1 MEQALSPLL
10 RFMQAKVQSY
20 QGKTD
25 TPFISGI
32 QDVLATLGKD
42 ISPELSQQIIN
53 LMSESNSN
61 THILRRS
68 VSKNRN

>member
-1 MEQALSPLL
+1 MAQALSPLI

-32 QDVLATLGKD
+32 QEVLATLGND
-42 ISPELSQQIIN
+42 ISPELSQHIIN
-53 LMSESNSN
+53 LMSESSSN
-61 THILRRS
+61 THILRRA